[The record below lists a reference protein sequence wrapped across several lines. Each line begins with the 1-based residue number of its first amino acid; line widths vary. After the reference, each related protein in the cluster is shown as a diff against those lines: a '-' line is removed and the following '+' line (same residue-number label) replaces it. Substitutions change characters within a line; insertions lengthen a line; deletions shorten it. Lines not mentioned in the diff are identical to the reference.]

1 MYWSVNKQY
10 SAPFDEKGIPYI
22 NRLSLKWL
30 FAMARAEYWVVN
42 SRLPLWIPKPS
53 HTTYL
58 QTWHGTPLKRLAM
71 DMEEV
76 HMPGTNTKN
85 IKGIY
90 QGSF

>member
-1 MYWSVNKQY
+1 WSVNKQY

-76 HMPGTNTKN
+76 HMPGTNTKKYKRN
-85 IKGIY
+85 FIKEA
-90 QGSF
+90 S